1 MIHEKT
7 KEYME
12 RAEKLKKH
20 ITEQEA
26 GNKKGPAAIGAN
38 GKSSNGGGK
47 GKCVQ
52 PWRWM
57 KYNSADNTIFTGRM
71 KTMIQ
76 IRRSSATHYKEPYS
90 QRSQMSDG
98 RMLLVLSKR
107 RRR

>member
-47 GKCVQ
+47 GKCV
-52 PWRWM
+52 
-57 KYNSADNTIFTGRM
+57 
-71 KTMIQ
+71 
-76 IRRSSATHYKEPYS
+76 
-90 QRSQMSDG
+90 
-98 RMLLVLSKR
+98 
-107 RRR
+107 

>member
-52 PWRWM
+52 LWLWM
-57 KYNSADNTIFTGRM
+57 TYMSADSSTFAGRM
-71 KTMIQ
+71 KTTTQ
-76 IRRSSATHYKEPYS
+76 IRRSSGMHYRVPYS
-90 QRSQMSDG
+90 QRSQTSDG
-98 RMLLVLSKR
+98 RMLLVWTQQR
-107 RRR
+107 RR